1 MANSIGQA
9 AHSAS
14 RSSRYA
20 VPARRAGLA
29 NPAPEAA
36 SKRCRAKAY
45 AVADEEQLEQLEQLR
60 SALAR
65 AYEKRQPFALR
76 LIQAVRDRM
85 SASTQ
90 EKPIILTLQIEKKK
104 EDAA

>member
-1 MANSIGQA
+1 VANSIGQA

-45 AVADEEQLEQLEQLR
+45 AVADEEQLEQLR

>member
-1 MANSIGQA
+1 
-9 AHSAS
+9 
-14 RSSRYA
+14 
-20 VPARRAGLA
+20 VRRAGLA

-45 AVADEEQLEQLEQLR
+45 AVADEEQLEQLR